1 MCVLSVTSAQ
11 FPHAELRPQCLL
23 CQLVLPRRTRRANT
37 CGHRTLLAAFFP
49 ILLFRQKPR
58 APAWFSSNRGQTR
71 PRWSTVTPVSS
82 QRRCTAATQLVGG
95 LSCLICCGKMLA
107 ALPKNLQKLGREKI
121 LDEKAAGAVCSP
133 TWCTRFSAKC
143 GHPLFTVISARALWR
158 DPYFAAL
165 CLFSLPP
172 RVPGHPE
179 ICFSKQ
185 RKIHILQARQ
195 ICILHHLHAYVAI
208 CKFFFGCKDKCAL

>member
-1 MCVLSVTSAQ
+1 MWSPNATCRIFSDLT
-11 FPHAELRPQCLL
+11 FPAKASSSR
-23 CQLVLPRRTRRANT
+23 LVFEQPRTDKT
-37 CGHRTLLAAFFP
+37 TLKHGH
-49 ILLFRQKPR
+49 
-58 APAWFSSNRGQTR
+58 PA
-71 PRWSTVTPVSS
+71 SS
-82 QRRCTAATQLVGG
+82 QRRCTATQLVGG
-95 LSCLICCGKMLA
+95 LSCLICGKMLA

-185 RKIHILQARQ
+185 RKIHILQAGQ

-208 CKFFFGCKDKCAL
+208 CKFFS

>member
-1 MCVLSVTSAQ
+1 MWSPNATCRIFSDLT
-11 FPHAELRPQCLL
+11 FPPKASSPR
-23 CQLVLPRRTRRANT
+23 LVFEQPRTDKT
-37 CGHRTLLAAFFP
+37 TLKHGH
-49 ILLFRQKPR
+49 
-58 APAWFSSNRGQTR
+58 
-71 PRWSTVTPVSS
+71 PVSS

-95 LSCLICCGKMLA
+95 LSCLICGKMLA

-143 GHPLFTVISARALWR
+143 GHPLFTVISPRALWR

-185 RKIHILQARQ
+185 RKIHILQGGQ
-195 ICILHHLHAYVAI
+195 ICILHHLHVYVAI
-208 CKFFFGCKDKCAL
+208 

>member
-1 MCVLSVTSAQ
+1 M
-11 FPHAELRPQCLL
+11 
-23 CQLVLPRRTRRANT
+23 
-37 CGHRTLLAAFFP
+37 
-49 ILLFRQKPR
+49 I
-58 APAWFSSNRGQTR
+58 
-71 PRWSTVTPVSS
+71 
-82 QRRCTAATQLVGG
+82 
-95 LSCLICCGKMLA
+95 CGKMLA

-208 CKFFFGCKDKCAL
+208 SKFFFGCKDKCVFVLLNTNTFHTYQSKFLEENGPMLEQHLLVCTQNDCSQQSDYT

>member
-1 MCVLSVTSAQ
+1 
-11 FPHAELRPQCLL
+11 
-23 CQLVLPRRTRRANT
+23 
-37 CGHRTLLAAFFP
+37 
-49 ILLFRQKPR
+49 
-58 APAWFSSNRGQTR
+58 
-71 PRWSTVTPVSS
+71 
-82 QRRCTAATQLVGG
+82 
-95 LSCLICCGKMLA
+95 MLA

-195 ICILHHLHAYVAI
+195 IRILHHLHAYVAI
-208 CKFFFGCKDKCAL
+208 CKFLFLDARTNVSVETQIFFILNPNFWMLEQHRLGCIQNDFFLAICLHLIHILPSLVFFLLQICNLLLYFALQCIPNIF

>member
-1 MCVLSVTSAQ
+1 MVTERYLPHFFRSYFSAKSL
-11 FPHAELRPQCLL
+11 ELP
-23 CQLVLPRRTRRANT
+23 PGFRTTADRQDHVEHTQHKHKHKHKTTLNT
-37 CGHRTLLAAFFP
+37 PST
-49 ILLFRQKPR
+49 
-58 APAWFSSNRGQTR
+58 
-71 PRWSTVTPVSS
+71 STVTPVSS
-82 QRRCTAATQLVGG
+82 QRRCTAATQLLGG
-95 LSCLICCGKMLA
+95 LSCLICGKMLA

-143 GHPLFTVISARALWR
+143 GHPLFTVISPRALWR

-185 RKIHILQARQ
+185 RKIHILQGGQ

-208 CKFFFGCKDKCAL
+208 CKFFFGCKDKCVF